1 MESKLEES
9 VLATLRENVM
19 AKGIVSGTPHYIDR
33 AEGALLWDLAGQE
46 YIDFGGGIGVM
57 NVGHSHPKVVAAI
70 KEQAEKFTHTCF
82 MVHPYASAVLLA
94 KKLTEAVPGNSPK
107 AAMFINSGA
116 EAVENAVKISRYA
129 TKRKAII
136 VFEGAFH
143 GRTYLGMTMTSR
155 VKPTK
160 LGFGPLVPEIYRM
173 PYAYCYRCPF
183 GLRYPDCSVACAD
196 HLNDFFISHVA
207 AEEVAAVIAEPVQG
221 EGGFVNPPPE
231 YYPKLK
237 AICEKHGI
245 LFIAD
250 EVQAGIGRT
259 GTMFAM
265 ENWQVEADITTSAKS
280 LAGGMPLSAV
290 IGRKEIM
297 DSVHAGGIGGTYGG
311 NPVACAAALA
321 VFDIFETENLLEQAQ
336 SLGKKLR
343 ERLDAFKEQYEI
355 VGDVRGIGPMLA
367 LELVEDRE
375 TKKPAVNA
383 TMALVRYCLEKGLV
397 ILKCGRYNN
406 VIRLAMLLVIKDEQL
421 NKGLDIMEEGLSIIE
436 DIQGKYK
443 QKTLIHGDS

>member
-1 MESKLEES
+1 
-9 VLATLRENVM
+9 
-19 AKGIVSGTPHYIDR
+19 
-33 AEGALLWDLAGQE
+33 
-46 YIDFGGGIGVM
+46 
-57 NVGHSHPKVVAAI
+57 
-70 KEQAEKFTHTCF
+70 
-82 MVHPYASAVLLA
+82 
-94 KKLTEAVPGNSPK
+94 
-107 AAMFINSGA
+107 
-116 EAVENAVKISRYA
+116 
-129 TKRKAII
+129 
-136 VFEGAFH
+136 
-143 GRTYLGMTMTSR
+143 MTSR
-155 VKPTK
+155 VQPTK
-160 LGFGPLVPEIYRM
+160 LGFGPLIPEIYRM

-196 HLNDFFISHVA
+196 HLNDFFISHAA

-375 TKKPAVNA
+375 TKKPAGNDA
-383 TMALVRYCLEKGLV
+383 RARDSCYALSSRRRGTPLTRQCRFPCISWTYPC
-397 ILKCGRYNN
+397 R
-406 VIRLAMLLVIKDEQL
+406 
-421 NKGLDIMEEGLSIIE
+421 SP
-436 DIQGKYK
+436 
-443 QKTLIHGDS
+443 S

>member
-1 MESKLEES
+1 
-9 VLATLRENVM
+9 M

-33 AEGALLWDLAGQE
+33 TEGALLWDLAGQE

-259 GTMFAM
+259 GTMFAI
-265 ENWQVEADITTSAKS
+265 ENWQVEADYRPRVRHALFLNWFRAGNYEKAYRETLHFMMPEFYWDHLLKASACGQLGKIEEGQACVQAL
-280 LAGGMPLSAV
+280 LALKPDFARRGRIL
-290 IGRKEIM
+290 IGRYVKFE
-297 DSVHAGGIGGTYGG
+297 
-311 NPVACAAALA
+311 
-321 VFDIFETENLLEQAQ
+321 DIADRIIEG
-336 SLGKKLR
+336 LGKLDLR
-343 ERLDAFKEQYEI
+343 
-355 VGDVRGIGPMLA
+355 
-367 LELVEDRE
+367 VE
-375 TKKPAVNA
+375 
-383 TMALVRYCLEKGLV
+383 
-397 ILKCGRYNN
+397 
-406 VIRLAMLLVIKDEQL
+406 
-421 NKGLDIMEEGLSIIE
+421 S
-436 DIQGKYK
+436 
-443 QKTLIHGDS
+443 